1 MHLACN
7 QPDEGST
14 PSLSTRGTT
23 KGKRT
28 MIPAIII
35 NDGLTRKQA
44 LAAWLAGRSDARRYQ
59 VKIASP
65 ATLGKILPDGAKSD
79 RWTTAA
85 RRKRLIIFGER
96 EVIARCRKTLA
107 AWDRAFL
114 IWKRLDRKGLRCAA
128 YAIPLCT
135 FCYEIKEV

>member
-1 MHLACN
+1 
-7 QPDEGST
+7 
-14 PSLSTRGTT
+14 
-23 KGKRT
+23 
-28 MIPAIII
+28 MIAAILI

-44 LAAWLAGRSDARRYQ
+44 LAAWIAGRSDARRYQ

-65 ATLGKILPDGAKSD
+65 ATLAKVLPDGAKSD

-85 RRKRLIIFGER
+85 RRSRLVVFCKPS
-96 EVIARCRKTLA
+96 VIARCRKTLA

-114 IWKRLDRKGLRCAA
+114 VWKRLDRKGLRCAA
-128 YAIPLCT
+128 YAIPLCA